1 MEIFPNYDYDLVI
14 VWETCIQLLFRI
26 LLVLAVI
33 KCAQKFADYATDL
46 LYHNVYKL
54 CYNCVR
60 IEHKGVYN
68 DCNDNS
74 KS

>member
-1 MEIFPNYDYDLVI
+1 MRNEIIATALIIGMPI
-14 VWETCIQLLFRI
+14 V
-26 LLVLAVI
+26 
-33 KCAQKFADYATDL
+33 TDL
-46 LYHNVYKL
+46 LFHNGYKL
-54 CYNCVR
+54 WYNCVR